1 MSGQWRSLVYRYGL
15 DITQTEQEV
24 SDSITK
30 NVWRLCSVLGWSA
43 KDSTHLESL
52 KSIASRTLQLHKT
65 IYLEILSGD
74 ITIISPELGTP
85 FNPATMEVSEVSA
98 GAKLPPVLCTTDMG
112 LRKSVVEKVFSNEKY
127 EFKEEKAVILKAKVF
142 LDHSAVDDDSSWSD
156 ISRNNSCERKIY
168 EQ

>member
-1 MSGQWRSLVYRYGL
+1 M
-15 DITQTEQEV
+15 TETEQEIFKLIRDDV
-24 SDSITK
+24 GM
-30 NVWRLCSVLGWSA
+30 LCRVLGWSA
-43 KDSTHLESL
+43 QDPTHLESL

-65 IYLEILSGD
+65 IYVEVVSGD

-85 FNPATMEVSEVSA
+85 FDPATMEVSEVRSPD
-98 GAKLPPVLCTTDMG
+98 AKLPIVLCTTDMG